1 MLLLF
6 HGSNQASGGGPEP
19 PGSSSSG
26 YAGFQLAGTIFSFLC
41 LLFTKAVR

>member
-6 HGSNQASGGGPEP
+6 HGSNASSGGPEP
-19 PGSSSSG
+19 PGSSSTG

-41 LLFTKAVR
+41 LLISKAVR